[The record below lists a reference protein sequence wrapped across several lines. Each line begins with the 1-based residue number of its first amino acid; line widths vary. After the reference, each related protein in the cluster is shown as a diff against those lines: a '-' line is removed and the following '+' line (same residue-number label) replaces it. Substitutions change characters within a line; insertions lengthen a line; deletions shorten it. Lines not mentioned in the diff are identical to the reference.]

1 VEYPE
6 LCEFLGIDD
15 DSYVESHK
23 AENPNVKPTDNPFHK
38 FSKVKKLILDPSKQ
52 EMDKFS
58 AEKKIDF
65 TFTYEPMYKDG
76 RKKGNPT
83 HIEFVIVPGPLGIER
98 EQDRKRHGQ
107 VQSVISSLTKWCPD
121 IKPYEVVEL
130 AKEVQ
135 DDWLDDFCNFAYDDV
150 RHQVEKT
157 QPDHV
162 AEYVITMLSN
172 WIKDRQMAAERK
184 RIEDQ
189 RQYELFERQEAESK
203 WPACFAE
210 ISASIPVTS
219 SQLYFCDYGNV
230 EIKGVVRKTITL
242 WIVNEAFI
250 SVIESKENLPAY
262 EGAIRKYYGQIAVQY
277 KLIR

>member
-1 VEYPE
+1 
-6 LCEFLGIDD
+6 
-15 DSYVESHK
+15 
-23 AENPNVKPTDNPFHK
+23 
-38 FSKVKKLILDPSKQ
+38 
-52 EMDKFS
+52 
-58 AEKKIDF
+58 
-65 TFTYEPMYKDG
+65 MYKDG

-219 SQLYFCDYGNV
+219 SQLYFCDYGNA

>member
-1 VEYPE
+1 
-6 LCEFLGIDD
+6 
-15 DSYVESHK
+15 
-23 AENPNVKPTDNPFHK
+23 
-38 FSKVKKLILDPSKQ
+38 
-52 EMDKFS
+52 
-58 AEKKIDF
+58 
-65 TFTYEPMYKDG
+65 
-76 RKKGNPT
+76 
-83 HIEFVIVPGPLGIER
+83 
-98 EQDRKRHGQ
+98 
-107 VQSVISSLTKWCPD
+107 
-121 IKPYEVVEL
+121 
-130 AKEVQ
+130 
-135 DDWLDDFCNFAYDDV
+135 
-150 RHQVEKT
+150 
-157 QPDHV
+157 
-162 AEYVITMLSN
+162 MLSN

-219 SQLYFCDYGNV
+219 SQLYFCDYGNA